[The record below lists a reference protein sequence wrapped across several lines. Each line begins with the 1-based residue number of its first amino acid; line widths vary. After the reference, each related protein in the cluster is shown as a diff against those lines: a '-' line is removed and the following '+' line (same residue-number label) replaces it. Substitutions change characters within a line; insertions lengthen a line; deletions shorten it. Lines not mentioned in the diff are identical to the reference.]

1 MEMRCYEKAELAML
15 YFPHL
20 PATLA
25 MRKLRRWIRYNPEL
39 EKRLAECHVNKNAD
53 FYSKRQ
59 VKLIVEYLDE
69 P

>member
-39 EKRLAECHVNKNAD
+39 DKNAD